1 MKHRIRRA
9 THGDVEG
16 HGVEKCCTS
25 GDATWQNALVA
36 LLIVFQC
43 VLDNQFCGV
52 LEELD
57 AIHVSSQDGTI
68 ARQRE
73 SDGFGKRVH
82 RIGSEH
88 TRARTA
94 TWTGAAF
101 DFGHLFVGHRWV
113 GTLHHRGDEVGILAA
128 PLASLHGA
136 SAAED
141 GRNVQTHGSHQ
152 HARSHLVAVRDADH
166 RISLVRIHHVFHRVG
181 NDVARRQRVEH
192 AVVTHGNAVID
203 SNGIELSSIAAEFL
217 DLSLHNLADLVQ
229 MCMTWH
235 KLGKGVDD
243 GNNGFA
249 EHFTLHTISDPQ
261 GAGTRHPAT
270 LSGLSTSELNLHFV
284 VKTNQLNTIH
294 EK

>member
-1 MKHRIRRA
+1 M
-9 THGDVEG
+9 
-16 HGVEKCCTS
+16 
-25 GDATWQNALVA
+25 
-36 LLIVFQC
+36 
-43 VLDNQFCGV
+43 
-52 LEELD
+52 
-57 AIHVSSQDGTI
+57 SSQDGTI

-73 SDGFGKRVH
+73 SDGFSKRVH

-101 DFGHLFVGHRWV
+101 DFGHFLVGYRWV
-113 GTLHHRGDEVGILAA
+113 GTLDHRGDEVGILAA
-128 PLASLHGA
+128 PLASLHWA

-152 HARSHLVAVRDADH
+152 HTRSHLVAVRDANH